1 MKVQFSRCYLYKGNL
16 RYRNNRVVYNK
27 LTNSN
32 VILTPTL
39 RKLCKF
45 VASKKEPVLIFPE
58 KNKRQLAISYLKVYL
73 IVCSFFAFGII
84 SAQDVLPLREDTV
97 NINIPAAE
105 QRFVN
110 MNLTLLINQYNVQIA
125 QANYLQTKLWYNPN
139 LTYGQTLYN
148 QSNKLFFSSDYPD
161 GQVDHTFQLQQLLTI
176 GGRHS
181 ATAKLAK
188 VGVTQSEFQLADLLR
203 SLKYQLYT
211 DISDLYN
218 NQSLVS
224 MYVDE
229 EGKIAHLVEST
240 NAQYKLGNASGNDVI
255 RLEAQLQDI
264 VAQEITCRQAISTDE
279 QDLGILLVYPG
290 NTYVVVK
297 DLGIPT
303 GTIPPYL
310 SILDSAKNNRPDLKL
325 AYAGVK
331 YSEQNLKLQHSTAVP
346 DLSLGIDNIGAGSV
360 IPNYWGITAS
370 MDLPFFNRNQW
381 NTKAAN
387 EEKKQAE
394 LNDSLA
400 LYSVMNQVTASFT
413 NLYRINHQYAQID
426 SHYESDLDEMMDNAV
441 KNYDKR
447 YINLLDLLSQISTYI
462 DGKTNLINM
471 KVQYFNAIHSI
482 NYTTG
487 IDIIK

>member
-1 MKVQFSRCYLYKGNL
+1 M
-16 RYRNNRVVYNK
+16 
-27 LTNSN
+27 
-32 VILTPTL
+32 
-39 RKLCKF
+39 
-45 VASKKEPVLIFPE
+45 LIFLE
-58 KNKRQLAISYLKVYL
+58 KFKNHISVSYLKGYL
-73 IVCSFFAFGII
+73 IACALFAFGLI
-84 SAQDVLPLREDTV
+84 SAQNILPVREDTV
-97 NINIPAAE
+97 VLNIPAAE
-105 QRFVN
+105 QRFVT
-110 MNLTLLINQYNVQIA
+110 MNFALLINQYNVQIA
-125 QANYLQTKLWYNPN
+125 QASYLQAKLWYNPN

-148 QSNKLFFSSDYPD
+148 QSNKLFFSSDYPN

-188 VGVTQSEFQLADLLR
+188 VGVKQSEFQLADLLR

-218 NQSLVS
+218 NQSLVA

-229 EGKIAHLVEST
+229 EQKIKYLVEST
-240 NAQYKLGNASGNDVI
+240 QAQYKLGNASGNDVI
-255 RLEAQLQDI
+255 RLRAQLQDI
-264 VAQEITCRQAISTDE
+264 VAQEITSRQAISNDE

-290 NTYVVVK
+290 NTYISVK
-297 DLGIPT
+297 DLGIPEGT
-303 GTIPPYL
+303 GTIPSYMA
-310 SILDSAKNNRPDLKL
+310 ILDSAKNNRPDLKL
-325 AYAGVK
+325 AYEGVQ
-331 YSEQNLKLQHSTAVP
+331 YSEQNLKLQHATTVP
-346 DLSLGIDNIGAGSV
+346 DLSLGIVNIGAGSV
-360 IPNYWGITAS
+360 VPNYWGITAS
-370 MDLPFFNRNQW
+370 MDLPVFNRNQW

-413 NLYRINHQYAQID
+413 NLYHISNAYTQID
-426 SHYESDLDEMMDNAV
+426 SHYENDLNEMMDNAV
-441 KNYDKR
+441 INYNKR

-462 DGKTNLINM
+462 DGKTNLLNM

>member
-1 MKVQFSRCYLYKGNL
+1 
-16 RYRNNRVVYNK
+16 
-27 LTNSN
+27 
-32 VILTPTL
+32 VIF
-39 RKLCKF
+39 RR
-45 VASKKEPVLIFPE
+45 
-58 KNKRQLAISYLKVYL
+58 KNKKQTSAHFTITIGYWLV
-73 IVCSFFAFGII
+73 AFGGILLPCFTN
-84 SAQDVLPLREDTV
+84 AQNILPLKEDTV
-97 NINIPAAE
+97 TLNIPAAE
-105 QRFVN
+105 QRFVS
-110 MNLTLLINQYNVQIA
+110 MNLSLLINQYDVQIA
-125 QANYLQTKLWYNPN
+125 HAAYLQTKLWYNPN

-148 QSNKLFFSSDYPD
+148 EDSKKFFDNNYP
-161 GQVDHTFQLQQLLTI
+161 GGEVDRTFQLQQLLTI

-188 VGVTQSEFQLADLLR
+188 IGVTQSEYQLADLLR

-218 NQSLVS
+218 NQALVS

-229 EGKIAHLVEST
+229 EQKIKHLVEST
-240 NAQYKLGNASGNDVI
+240 QAEYKLGNASGNDVI

-264 VAQEITCRQAISTDE
+264 VAQEITGRQAISNDE

-290 NTYVVVK
+290 NIYIVVK
-297 DLGIPT
+297 DIGISM
-303 GTIPPYL
+303 GEIPAYMA
-310 SILDSAKNNRPDLKL
+310 ILDSAKNNRPDLKL
-325 AYAGVK
+325 AYAGVQ
-331 YSEQNLKLQHSTAVP
+331 YSEQNLKLQHSTAIP
-346 DLSLGIDNIGAGSV
+346 DLTLGIANIGAGSV
-360 IPNYWGITAS
+360 IPDYWGITAS
-370 MDLPFFNRNQW
+370 MDLPVFNRNQW
-381 NTKAAN
+381 NTSSAKTQ
-387 EEKKQAE
+387 KKQAE

-400 LYSVMNQVTASFT
+400 LYSVMNQVTAAFT
-413 NLYRINHQYAQID
+413 NLYHINNQYAQID
-426 SHYESDLDEMMDNAV
+426 VNYESDLNEMMDNAI